1 MPINHNLKIKT
12 ISEDE
17 FHSLDYKVMEL
28 AFSIHNEMG
37 RFWDEK
43 IYQNELAYRCKK
55 SGLGDVCTEVP
66 LEVLYKD
73 FQKHYYIDLLI
84 NNSVIYEIKTTKALS
99 GEHRKQTLNYLFL
112 MGVQHGKL
120 VNFHPQSVEYS
131 FVSTKLKPENRF
143 NFTID
148 EVDWKGLDDDSIWLK
163 KILINLLSEWGMFL
177 EKKLFYDAIIHF
189 HGDEENIVK
198 KIKVSNNSRI
208 MGHQKAHLLNSKVA
222 FRISSITKNGT
233 FYEQHLRRFIRFTS
247 LRAIQWIN
255 FNHNEVVFKTILK

>member
-1 MPINHNLKIKT
+1 MPINHDLYIKS

-17 FHSLDYKVMEL
+17 FHSLDYKVMEI

-55 SGLGDVCTEVP
+55 IGLGDASTEVP
-66 LEVLYKD
+66 IEVLYKD
-73 FQKHYYIDLLI
+73 FQKHYYIDLII
-84 NNSVIYEIKTTKALS
+84 NNSIIYEIKTTKALS
-99 GEHRKQTLNYLFL
+99 GEHLKQTLNYLFL

-120 VNFHPQSVEYS
+120 VNFHPPSVEYS

-148 EVDWKGLDDDSIWLK
+148 EGEWKELDDDSIWLK

-189 HGDEENIVK
+189 HGDEEDIVK

-208 MGHQKAHLLNSKVA
+208 LGKQKVHLLNSEVA
-222 FRISSITKNGT
+222 FRISSITKNRT

-247 LRAIQWIN
+247 LKAIQWIN
-255 FNHNEVVFKTILK
+255 FKQNEVVF